1 MKIGIMGGTFDPI
14 HKGHLMLGEYAKKLF
29 ALDEIWFMPN
39 GNPPHKS
46 NANIESQTNHRVEMV
61 KRAIKD
67 KAGFVLQ
74 LYEVNRKDINYSYKT
89 MEHFNE
95 IYPDDEFYFIIGAD
109 SLFAL
114 ERWVRPD
121 LLLKTCIILAAYRDG
136 KDTKE
141 MEAQIQY
148 LNNKY
153 GADIRLLNT
162 PNVDISSSEIRRRM
176 KSGESIKELV
186 PEAVYSYIQSER
198 LFKDDENESV

>member
-14 HKGHLMLGEYAKKLF
+14 HKGHLMLGEYARELF

-39 GNPPHKS
+39 GNPPHKL
-46 NANIESQTNHRVEMV
+46 NENIESQTNHRVEMV
-61 KRAIKD
+61 KRAIEGN
-67 KAGFVLQ
+67 AGFVLQ
-74 LYEVNRKDINYSYKT
+74 LYEVNRKEVNYSYKT
-89 MEHFNE
+89 MEHFKE
-95 IYPDDEFYFIIGAD
+95 VYPDNKFYFIIGAD

-114 ERWVRPD
+114 ERWVHPER
-121 LLLKTCIILAAYRDG
+121 LLKTCIILAAYRDG

-148 LNNKY
+148 LNEKFD
-153 GADIRLLNT
+153 ADIRLLNT

-176 KSGESIKELV
+176 KSGESIEDLV
-186 PEAVYSYIQSER
+186 PESVYSYIQSEQ